1 MMEAILTPR
10 AWLIARM
17 AEEACEVSMAL
28 IELAP
33 RLHLTDWEDRLE
45 TGLVQQELAEL
56 IAVAQALGF
65 NTTPAEAGPN
75 QINVTYRQY
84 LARAMTLDAG
94 RLTQAV
100 LKMQQY
106 GEQDIYK
113 DQSNFARAETILRS
127 LTTTAQTLRLET
139 TPCPHKMARVWHW
152 LDHARQRGVV
162 ATPLEA
168 QLRLRAQGEPT

>member
-1 MMEAILTPR
+1 MEAILTPR

-127 LTTTAQTLRLET
+127 LTTTAQTLGLET
-139 TPCPHKMARVWHW
+139 TACPDKMARVWHW
-152 LDHARQRGVV
+152 LDHAVQRRVVSSPLGIALRQKI
-162 ATPLEA
+162 ATADQP
-168 QLRLRAQGEPT
+168 